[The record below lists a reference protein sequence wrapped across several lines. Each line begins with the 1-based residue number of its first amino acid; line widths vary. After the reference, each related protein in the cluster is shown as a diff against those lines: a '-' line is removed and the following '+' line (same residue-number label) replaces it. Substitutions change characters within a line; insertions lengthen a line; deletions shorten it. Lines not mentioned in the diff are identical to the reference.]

1 MVITKTVPAPA
12 VTADRHWWQRTPK
25 SERPT
30 YVKLPNVIIITK
42 SSYRLL
48 AMNWKLILGIALW
61 YGLFNM
67 ILVRGLNGGVDVS
80 QLKSQFSSANSI
92 SATLSAF
99 SSLVSSGNSGATR
112 DSSAYQI
119 FLTLFVSLALVW
131 SFRQMLSGKHAR
143 LRIRDSFYQGMYPLI
158 PVLLVLLVLS
168 IQLIPMLI
176 AAVIFSIAV
185 GSGIAI
191 TALEITIVS
200 LIFLALTVCSLLL
213 ITPTVF
219 ALYIVSLPDM
229 TPIRALRSA
238 KKLVKFRR
246 PTALRKLLFLPLLI
260 FLLLG
265 VILIPIIFVVP
276 VLAQWVYLILSIAIL
291 PVVHAYIYTL
301 YRELLNE

>member
-168 IQLIPMLI
+168 VQLIPMLI
-176 AAVIFSIAV
+176 AAVIFSTAV

>member
-168 IQLIPMLI
+168 VQLIPMLI